1 MELTQAQIEKIE
13 EYIAFEGQ
21 VELLHWEDTSQWGF
35 KIKLG
40 LTARVCLDW
49 FDKTMKRSK
58 KRGGQRYHCIFTGG
72 EYERQIEA
80 LFCGR
85 GWAETSGAHIALHV
99 PDVDD
104 QRWFRGFNTRDQ
116 GEKEDRGAEWGV
128 LLLEVGED
136 EIIINQKRREKTD
149 PPPVGGARS
158 KAVAMMMQDQE
169 FRVWLDQVSIHKLSQ
184 PEQESFIKSATGYYR
199 SLEGIDLLVKSIC
212 GFKSKVELDNGNE
225 QAWNLWERQFH
236 RPFIQWCKRGDR

>member
-40 LTARVCLDW
+40 LSARVCLDW
-49 FDKTMKRSK
+49 FDNTMKRSK
-58 KRGGQRYHCIFTGG
+58 KRGGQRYHCILTGNTD
-72 EYERQIEA
+72 RQIEA

-85 GWAETSGAHIALHV
+85 GWAETQGAHVALHI
-99 PDVDD
+99 PDFDD
-104 QRWFRGFNTRDQ
+104 QRWFRGFDTRDQ
-116 GEKEDRGAEWGV
+116 GEKEDRGSMWNI

-136 EIIINQKRREKTD
+136 EIIINQKRRQKAD
-149 PPPVGGARS
+149 PVPVGGARS
-158 KAVAMMMQDQE
+158 KAVAMLLQDAD
-169 FRVWLDQVSIHKLSQ
+169 FIHWLDK
-184 PEQESFIKSATGYYR
+184 KSLWTTG
-199 SLEGIDLLVKSIC
+199 GDLDLRTFGERDALAKEVC

-225 QAWNLWERQFH
+225 EAWVRWEQQFH
-236 RPFIQWCKRGDR
+236 RPFIQWLKKQQ